1 MRLPSVGDAPGLV
14 ATRQEAI
21 ETLARLIAPMMPH
34 LAEEVY
40 PRMHPTAATLVADL
54 PWPEADPDLLGAE
67 TVTIAVQVMGK
78 LRGTISVPP
87 DAPRDANIAA
97 AKAEANVGRA
107 LQGKRIV
114 KEIYVPDR
122 IINFVVAMMRRRRML
137 ALAAGATLSGC
148 GFQPVYMPTASGKA
162 GVAQRELAAIQVD
175 IIPDRPGQLLRQA
188 LQDRLEMGSSGV
200 ARRYELSVAFG
211 ISGEGIAIEQDT
223 NVTRI
228 REIGTATW
236 SLVAQDPGRTRLT
249 SGYAKSVDAI
259 NLFDAQYFAADLG
272 NEAVQRRLAEAL
284 ADQITLQLA
293 TFFHKQA
300 AASG

>member
-1 MRLPSVGDAPGLV
+1 
-14 ATRQEAI
+14 
-21 ETLARLIAPMMPH
+21 
-34 LAEEVY
+34 
-40 PRMHPTAATLVADL
+40 
-54 PWPEADPDLLGAE
+54 
-67 TVTIAVQVMGK
+67 
-78 LRGTISVPP
+78 
-87 DAPRDANIAA
+87 
-97 AKAEANVGRA
+97 
-107 LQGKRIV
+107 
-114 KEIYVPDR
+114 
-122 IINFVVAMMRRRRML
+122 MRRRRML
-137 ALAAGATLSGC
+137 ALTAGATLSGC

>member
-1 MRLPSVGDAPGLV
+1 
-14 ATRQEAI
+14 
-21 ETLARLIAPMMPH
+21 
-34 LAEEVY
+34 
-40 PRMHPTAATLVADL
+40 
-54 PWPEADPDLLGAE
+54 
-67 TVTIAVQVMGK
+67 
-78 LRGTISVPP
+78 
-87 DAPRDANIAA
+87 
-97 AKAEANVGRA
+97 
-107 LQGKRIV
+107 
-114 KEIYVPDR
+114 
-122 IINFVVAMMRRRRML
+122 MMRRRRML

-175 IIPDRPGQLLRQA
+175 LIPDRPGQLLRQA

-259 NLFDAQYFAADLG
+259 NHLRC
-272 NEAVQRRLAEAL
+272 AVLSPPIWGTRRCSEGLPRRWRTRSRSSLRHSSTSRRLRADEAPG
-284 ADQITLQLA
+284 
-293 TFFHKQA
+293 A
-300 AASG
+300 ARGGVPA